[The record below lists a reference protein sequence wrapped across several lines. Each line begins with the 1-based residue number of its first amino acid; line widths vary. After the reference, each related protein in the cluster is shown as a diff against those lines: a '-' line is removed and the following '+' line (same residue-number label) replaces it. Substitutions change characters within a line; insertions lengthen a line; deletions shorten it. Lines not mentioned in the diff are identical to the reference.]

1 MLPTIDKARL
11 RALQKTL
18 GVRFRNKSLIVQ
30 ALIHKS
36 WAVENRGVLFN
47 ERLEFLGDS
56 VLALCTAEFLYV
68 TNPDDDE
75 GGLSKVKSV
84 LVSKN
89 QLAQWARDIDL
100 GSYIMISAA
109 EAATGGS
116 NKNSILANV
125 FEAVLGA
132 MFLDRGIRTCKT
144 FLETKFLKKGS
155 RISFTDYKSVLQ
167 EYVQK
172 KHKVLPSYEIQN
184 EIGPDHEKLFE
195 VQVKI
200 KGKPIGKGTGR
211 TKKLAEQ
218 AAAKAT
224 LEQLQAPID

>member
-1 MLPTIDKARL
+1 MLPTIDKTRL

-56 VLALCTAEFLYV
+56 VLALCTAEFLYI

-116 NKNSILANV
+116 DKNSILANV

-172 KHKVLPSYEIQN
+172 KHKVLPTYEIQN

-200 KGKPIGKGTGR
+200 KGKAIGKGTGR